1 MSKNISKKGPK
12 SESRIIG
19 QGYKSTFEEELEDT
33 IIVVENSLVAL
44 IVVVAMM
51 LVVFSLFFV
60 FVYI

>member
-1 MSKNISKKGPK
+1 MSKNISKKESK

-33 IIVVENSLVAL
+33 IIIVENSLVAL
-44 IVVVAMM
+44 IAVVAIM

-60 FVYI
+60 FIYI